1 MGYCRA
7 SATWTHTKTPIIP
20 GAYKE
25 TIPDFLKNGFLS
37 WSHAWDIPIGTISD
51 AKEVKDGLY
60 LVADFHG
67 TDAAQQARQIAAE
80 RLARQK
86 TMGLSIGY
94 ETQKSTQRDDGVRE
108 LRQIKLYEAGLVM
121 VPADSHALVG
131 GVKGIDHPD
140 WRAVLQAFASGDF
153 SQLTETRAT
162 EPAGY
167 QGRPAI
173 RGNDPR
179 PA

>member
-1 MGYCRA
+1 MGIERKVRDFKEVTIESSSPNGSIHGVLSSFGNVDSYKD
-7 SATWTHTKTPIIP
+7 TIIP

-108 LRQIKLYEAGLVM
+108 LRQIKLY
-121 VPADSHALVG
+121 
-131 GVKGIDHPD
+131 
-140 WRAVLQAFASGDF
+140 R
-153 SQLTETRAT
+153 
-162 EPAGY
+162 
-167 QGRPAI
+167 GRPRDGAC
-173 RGNDPR
+173 RQPR
-179 PA
+179 ARRRREGD